1 MQNTTVGVLAVI
13 LANQKGKLSTK
24 EKNDILP
31 DHNKGMYVIPQILTN
46 QADCFLAV
54 ERTLREYGY
63 TELNLNLGCPS
74 KTVVT
79 KYRGSGFLAKPEELD
94 HFLEEV
100 FARTECEISLKTR
113 IGVEDGE
120 EFERLLE
127 IYNKYP
133 LKELI
138 VHPLPIMNDKSL
150 EDVLK
155 MGYEAGVFWQ
165 NGKPFH
171 GEWYIRMNLA
181 LPTSRVKEAFDRLDK
196 YVFNA

>member
-1 MQNTTVGVLAVI
+1 MELYYAPMEGITGYLHRNVSRAVFPDI
-13 LANQKGKLSTK
+13 DKYMTPFIAANQKGKLSTK

-31 DHNKGMYVIPQILTN
+31 DHNRGMYVIPQILTN

-79 KYRGSGFLAKPEELD
+79 KYRGSGFLAKPEKLD

-138 VHPLPIMNDKSL
+138 VHPRTQKDYYRNHPNM
-150 EDVLK
+150 
-155 MGYEAGVFWQ
+155 
-165 NGKPFH
+165 
-171 GEWYIRMNLA
+171 EWY
-181 LPTSRVKEAFDRLDK
+181 T
-196 YVFNA
+196 